1 MEFTERELDL
11 LSNGVLR
18 LLDNAGRARKLL
30 VGCGTKKDRDIVE
43 YMNELKALNSK
54 LCEAMKR

>member
-18 LLDNAGRARKLL
+18 LLNYAGRAKKLL
-30 VGCGTKKDRDIVE
+30 AG
-43 YMNELKALNSK
+43 
-54 LCEAMKR
+54 